1 MAVTLTVGLF
11 LTAPF
16 FISLFLR
23 SFFQSP
29 NNFIICVSLLS
40 KLNHHVQSKLK
51 LISPNQFQFLL
62 LKRIFKPWERK
73 VKFKLIFFC
82 DEYDSKNCNPRSLY
96 KPLDRNLKLRL
107 KFWWWSWQLQAYVA
121 FQTLTQEPAYLF
133 LWLIIA
139 DSFFVWQYFIPPIE
153 WCFQNTFS
161 HPENVAWH
169 HFQTTITLHAQCF
182 SEQQKDLIS
191 CWFVGM
197 LAKCWWIWEAV
208 L

>member
-16 FISLFLR
+16 FISLFFR

-51 LISPNQFQFLL
+51 LIRPNKFQFLL

-73 VKFKLIFFC
+73 MKFKSIFFC

-96 KPLDRNLKLRL
+96 KPLDRNVKLRL
-107 KFWWWSWQLQAYVA
+107 KFWLMWQLQAYVA

-139 DSFFVWQYFIPPIE
+139 DSFFVWQYFVPPIE
-153 WCFQNTFS
+153 WCLVPLSKHFFPPRECCLAPFS
-161 HPENVAWH
+161 NYYYPSRTVLFWATEGSYYMLIYWH
-169 HFQTTITLHAQCF
+169 A
-182 SEQQKDLIS
+182 
-191 CWFVGM
+191 
-197 LAKCWWIWEAV
+197 CWWIS
-208 L
+208 